1 MLAGKDA
8 LPKVATSRCRV
19 NPICVNMNVND
30 YNPGTESKGQR
41 LLTYT
46 ISKSKCYSR
55 YETRNELRY
64 YEPPVLVT
72 YGLRIGITPT

>member
-1 MLAGKDA
+1 MGVL
-8 LPKVATSRCRV
+8 SRG
-19 NPICVNMNVND
+19 I
-30 YNPGTESKGQR
+30 YYR
-41 LLTYT
+41 LGISIAVVIHSLDLSAHT

-72 YGLRIGITPT
+72 YGLRIGIS